1 MAADQS
7 TETSETSET
16 TVNAKRA
23 RELIAGGE
31 ATVLDIRPEEEWVS
45 VGNIPGSVNA
55 PAEDAAEAVKAIAED
70 RTVIVVCR
78 RGDRSAEV
86 AERLRDGG
94 REAISIDGGMEAWQ
108 DDNLP
113 LQPSEDPALPG
124 DPGSVED
131 EIATTDQTTDADQP
145 KAADQATTSDQPP
158 ASEETPTSDRTD

>member
-1 MAADQS
+1 MAADES
-7 TETSETSET
+7 TEASET
-16 TVNAKRA
+16 TVSAKRA

-31 ATVLDIRPEEEWVS
+31 ATVLDIRSEEEWVS
-45 VGNIPGSVNA
+45 VGNIPGAVNA
-55 PAEDAAEAVKAIAED
+55 PDEDAGEAVKEIAED

-86 AERLRDGG
+86 AEQLRDGG
-94 REAISIDGGMEAWQ
+94 REAVSIDGGIEAWE
-108 DDNLP
+108 DDKLP

-131 EIATTDQTTDADQP
+131 EVATGDQTTGADKP

>member
-1 MAADQS
+1 MATDES
-7 TETSETSET
+7 TEKSET
-16 TVNAKRA
+16 TVSAKRA

-31 ATVLDIRPEEEWVS
+31 ATVLDIRSEEEWVS

-55 PAEDAAEAVKAIAED
+55 PDEADEDAAEAVKAIADD

-86 AERLRDGG
+86 AEQLRDGG
-94 REAISIDGGMEAWQ
+94 REAVSIDGGMEAWQ

-131 EIATTDQTTDADQP
+131 EVATTDQTSDDDKPQSADE
-145 KAADQATTSDQPP
+145 ATTSDQPP

>member
-7 TETSETSET
+7 TETSET
-16 TVNAKRA
+16 TVSAKRA
-23 RELIAGGE
+23 RELIAGGD
-31 ATVLDIRPEEEWVS
+31 ATVLDIRPEEEWQS

-55 PAEDAAEAVKAIAED
+55 PGEDASEAVQAIAED

-86 AERLRDGG
+86 AEQLRDGG
-94 REAISIDGGMEAWQ
+94 REAVSIDGGMEAWE
-108 DDNLP
+108 DDKLP

-131 EIATTDQTTDADQP
+131 EIATTDQTTDADKP
-145 KAADQATTSDQPP
+145 EAADQATTADQPP
-158 ASEETPTSDRTD
+158 PSEETPTSDRPD